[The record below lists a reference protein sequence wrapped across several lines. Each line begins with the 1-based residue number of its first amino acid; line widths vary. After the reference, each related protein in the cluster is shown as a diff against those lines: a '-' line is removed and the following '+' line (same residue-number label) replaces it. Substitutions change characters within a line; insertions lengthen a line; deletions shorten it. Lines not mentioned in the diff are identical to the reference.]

1 MAGDGLL
8 TLAFETALSPESI
21 KLAGAQRGA
30 EAARLLAK
38 AAGAEGMVGGQVIDL
53 QHENQRAPIEVL
65 LEMDRKKTGA
75 LIRRRRRWMRRGRGG
90 SKAKRGGGRICQPV

>member
-1 MAGDGLL
+1 M
-8 TLAFETALSPESI
+8 
-21 KLAGAQRGA
+21 
-30 EAARLLAK
+30 AK

-75 LIRRRRRWMRRGRGG
+75 LIQAAAQMGCAVAGADQKQRE
-90 SKAKRGGGRICQPV
+90 AAVEYAAV